1 MKKSI
6 SILAATMF
14 FISSAAQ
21 TINIHFKNGQ
31 KVQFTEENVDHVDF
45 SPKPDDPTLTP
56 GELVDLGL
64 SVKWASCNLG
74 ASTPTEFGGY
84 YAWGETSTKDKY
96 TEDTYTY
103 YDKSTNRYTDIGSEI
118 GGTSYDAATVNLGK
132 GWRIPSVGHLKE
144 LMMCKHEWTQ
154 VDGVNGYLFTGPNGN
169 TLFLPAAGYSSYTDI
184 GFDSGKDL
192 FYMSSTK
199 QNDKFIY
206 ILEED
211 LNYSRY
217 LDVSIWLVDYGH
229 TIRPIYYEPI
239 ENPIENIESYVTC
252 AQTGIST
259 IVSSE
264 GTYYTKTIKITNSSS
279 ADIQLISL
287 CNADI
292 RQTLAANS
300 STEITVQSKDSYPY
314 PNELLFIY
322 NGNSYIIGW

>member
-84 YAWGETSTKDKY
+84 YAWGETSTKDEY
-96 TEDTYTY
+96 SEDTYTY

-132 GWRIPSVGHLKE
+132 GWRIPSVVHFKE
-144 LMMCKHEWTQ
+144 LLMCKHEWTQ
-154 VDGVNGYLFTGPNGN
+154 VDGVNGFIFTRPNGN
-169 TLFLPAAGYSSYTDI
+169 TIFLPAAGY
-184 GFDSGKDL
+184 GL
-192 FYMSSTK
+192 FGPVQEGMWSIYWSSTK
-199 QNDKFIY
+199 ERDRLSFALVSTTNEIGNIIGWDQY
-206 ILEED
+206 IGR
-211 LNYSRY
+211 S
-217 LDVSIWLVDYGH
+217 
-229 TIRPIYYEPI
+229 IRPIYFEPI
-239 ENPIENIESYVTC
+239 ENPVENIESYVTC
-252 AQTGIST
+252 AQTGIGT

-300 STEITVQSKDSYPY
+300 STEITVQSKDGYPY
-314 PNELLFIY
+314 PNELLFSY

>member
-14 FISSAAQ
+14 VISSTAQ

-56 GELVDLGL
+56 GEVVDLGL

-84 YAWGETSTKDKY
+84 YAWGETSTKDEY

-132 GWRIPSVGHLKE
+132 GWRMPSVGHLKE

-169 TLFLPAAGYSSYTDI
+169 TLFLPAAGNKADIYSHYQNNRLLYWSATRV
-184 GFDSGKDL
+184 KDNRA
-192 FYMSSTK
+192 Y
-199 QNDKFIY
+199 Y
-206 ILEED
+206 
-211 LNYSRY
+211 LNYEGTSLSVMTMPY
-217 LDVSIWLVDYGH
+217 YYGFS
-229 TIRPIYYEPI
+229 IRPIYYEPI
-239 ENPIENIESYVTC
+239 ENPVENIESYVTC
-252 AQTGIST
+252 TQTGIST
-259 IVSSE
+259 IVSSD
-264 GTYYTKTIKITNSSS
+264 GTYYAETIKITNSSP
-279 ADIQLISL
+279 ADIQLITL

-314 PNELLFIY
+314 PNELMFSY

>member
-21 TINIHFKNGQ
+21 TININFKNGQ

-56 GELVDLGL
+56 GEVVDLGL

-84 YAWGETSTKDKY
+84 YAWGETSTKEVY
-96 TEDTYTY
+96 TEDTYSY

-132 GWRIPSVGHLKE
+132 GWRMPSVGHLKE

-169 TLFLPAAGYSSYTDI
+169 TLFLPAAGSVIYTGVYNQGKGSYYISSNKTNDNWVHAISVDI
-184 GFDSGKDL
+184 NNVLHVGVWE
-192 FYMSSTK
+192 MT
-199 QNDKFIY
+199 
-206 ILEED
+206 
-211 LNYSRY
+211 
-217 LDVSIWLVDYGH
+217 YGNS
-229 TIRPIYYEPI
+229 IRPIYYEPI
-239 ENPIENIESYVTC
+239 ENPVENIESYVTC
-252 AQTGIST
+252 AETGIST

-300 STEITVQSKDSYPY
+300 STEITVQSKDGYPY
-314 PNELLFIY
+314 PNELLFSY

>member
-14 FISSAAQ
+14 FISSTAQ

-84 YAWGETSTKDKY
+84 YAWGETSTKEEY
-96 TEDTYTY
+96 TEDTYSY
-103 YDKSTNRYTDIGSEI
+103 FDKSTNSYIDIGSEI

-144 LMMCKHEWTQ
+144 LMTCKHEWTQ

-169 TLFLPAAGYSSYTDI
+169 TIFLPAAGLSSYTI
-184 GFDSGKDL
+184 GFNSGKH
-192 FYMSSTK
+192 FYYMSSTK
-199 QNDKFIY
+199 IEKISNYCLIRNNDG
-206 ILEED
+206 D
-211 LNYSRY
+211 LTIFSWKVDNG
-217 LDVSIWLVDYGH
+217 VS
-229 TIRPIYYEPI
+229 IRPIYYEPI
-239 ENPIENIESYVTC
+239 ENPVENIESYVTC
-252 AQTGIST
+252 AQTGIGT
-259 IVSSE
+259 VVSSE

-292 RQTLAANS
+292 RQTLVANN

-314 PNELLFIY
+314 PNELMFSY

>member
-45 SPKPDDPTLTP
+45 SPKPDAPTLTP
-56 GELVDLGL
+56 GEVVDLGL

-84 YAWGETSTKDKY
+84 YAWGETSTKEEY
-96 TEDTYTY
+96 SEDTYSY

-132 GWRIPSVGHLKE
+132 GWRMPSVGHLKE

-169 TLFLPAAGYSSYTDI
+169 TLFLPAAGTIWSS
-184 GFDSGKDL
+184 SVNHPGKDL

-199 QNDKFIY
+199 YDDKWINV
-206 ILEED
+206 LNED
-211 LNYSRY
+211 LSVSNY
-217 LDVSIWLVDYGH
+217 LDVRTWAVYYGH

-239 ENPIENIESYVTC
+239 ENPVENIESYVTC
-252 AQTGIST
+252 VQTGVST

-264 GTYYTKTIKITNSSS
+264 GTYYAKTIKITNSSS

-300 STEITVQSKDSYPY
+300 STEITVQSKNNYPY
-314 PNELLFIY
+314 PNELLFSY

>member
-56 GELVDLGL
+56 GEVVDLGL

-84 YAWGETSTKDKY
+84 YAWGETSTKEEY

-132 GWRIPSVGHLKE
+132 GWRMPSVGHLKE

-169 TLFLPAAGYSSYTDI
+169 TIFLPAAGMYLYSIYDAGKILSY
-184 GFDSGKDL
+184 L
-192 FYMSSTK
+192 SSTK
-199 QNDKFIY
+199 EEGTRIY
-206 ILEED
+206 LLYEKQPD
-211 LNYSRY
+211 LV
-217 LDVSIWLVDYGH
+217 LDVLCSSEVIWGRS
-229 TIRPIYYEPI
+229 IRPIYYEPI
-239 ENPIENIESYVTC
+239 ENPVENIESYVTC
-252 AQTGIST
+252 VQTGVST

-264 GTYYTKTIKITNSSS
+264 GTYYAKTIKITNSSS

-300 STEITVQSKDSYPY
+300 STEITVQSKNNYPY
-314 PNELLFIY
+314 PNELMFSY

>member
-56 GELVDLGL
+56 GDIVDLGL

-84 YAWGETSTKDKY
+84 YAWGETSTKEEY
-96 TEDTYTY
+96 TEDTYSY
-103 YDKSTNRYTDIGSEI
+103 FDKSTNRYTDIGSEI

-132 GWRIPSVGHLKE
+132 GWRMPSVGHLKE
-144 LMMCKHEWTQ
+144 LMTCKHEWTQ

-169 TLFLPAAGYSSYTDI
+169 TIFLPAAGNKLNVVSDT
-184 GFDSGKDL
+184 GKDL
-192 FYMSSTK
+192 FYLSSTK
-199 QNDKFIY
+199 QKDTWIY
-206 ILEED
+206 ILGED
-211 LNYSRY
+211 LTYGKI
-217 LDVSIWLVDYGH
+217 LDVSTWVVNYGQS
-229 TIRPIYYEPI
+229 IRPIYYEPI
-239 ENPIENIESYVTC
+239 ENPVENIESYVTC

-259 IVSSE
+259 IVSSD
-264 GTYYTKTIKITNSSS
+264 GTFFTKTIKITNSSE

-314 PNELLFIY
+314 PNELMFSY
-322 NGNSYIIGW
+322 NGNSYIISW

>member
-31 KVQFTEENVDHVDF
+31 KVQFTGENVDHVDF

-56 GELVDLGL
+56 GEVVDLGL

-84 YAWGETSTKDKY
+84 YAWGETSTKEEY
-96 TEDTYTY
+96 TEDTYSY

-132 GWRIPSVGHLKE
+132 GWRMPSVGHLKE

-169 TLFLPAAGYSSYTDI
+169 TIFLPAAGRYLSSI
-184 GFDSGKDL
+184 FEAGKIL
-192 FYMSSTK
+192 SYLSSTK
-199 QNDKFIY
+199 YKDKSIY
-206 ILEED
+206 VLQEE
-211 LNYSRY
+211 LSVGWY
-217 LDVSIWLVDYGH
+217 LDILRWDVFWGLS
-229 TIRPIYYEPI
+229 IRPIYYEPI
-239 ENPIENIESYVTC
+239 ENPVENIESYVTC
-252 AQTGIST
+252 AQTGVST

-264 GTYYTKTIKITNSSS
+264 GTYYAKTIKITNSSS

-300 STEITVQSKDSYPY
+300 STEITVQSKNNYPY
-314 PNELLFIY
+314 PNELLFSY

>member
-14 FISSAAQ
+14 FISSTAQ

-84 YAWGETSTKDKY
+84 YAWGETSTKDEY
-96 TEDTYTY
+96 SEDTYTY
-103 YDKSTNRYTDIGSEI
+103 YDKGTNKYTDIGSEI

-132 GWRIPSVGHLKE
+132 GWRMPSVGHLKE

-169 TLFLPAAGYSSYTDI
+169 TLFLPAAGYGLI
-184 GFDSGKDL
+184 GPVKEGMWSM
-192 FYMSSTK
+192 YWSSTK
-199 QNDKFIY
+199 ERDRFTFALVSTTNEIGNIFGWEQY
-206 ILEED
+206 IGR
-211 LNYSRY
+211 S
-217 LDVSIWLVDYGH
+217 
-229 TIRPIYYEPI
+229 IRPIYFEPI

-252 AQTGIST
+252 VQTGIST
-259 IVSSE
+259 IVSSD
-264 GTYYTKTIKITNSSS
+264 GTFFTKTIKITNSSS

-292 RQTLAANS
+292 RQTLVANN

-314 PNELLFIY
+314 PNELMFSY

>member
-14 FISSAAQ
+14 FFSSAAQ

-56 GELVDLGL
+56 GEVVDLGL

-84 YAWGETSTKDKY
+84 YAWGETSTKEEY

-132 GWRIPSVGHLKE
+132 GWRMPSVGHLKE

-169 TLFLPAAGYSSYTDI
+169 TIFLPAAGRYLSSI
-184 GFDSGKDL
+184 FEAGKIL
-192 FYMSSTK
+192 SYLSSTK
-199 QNDKFIY
+199 YKDKSIY
-206 ILEED
+206 VLQEE
-211 LNYSRY
+211 LSVGWY
-217 LDVSIWLVDYGH
+217 LDILRWDVFWGLS
-229 TIRPIYYEPI
+229 IRPIYYEPI
-239 ENPIENIESYVTC
+239 ENPVENIESYVTC
-252 AQTGIST
+252 VQTGVST

-264 GTYYTKTIKITNSSS
+264 GTYYAKTIKITNSSS

-300 STEITVQSKDSYPY
+300 STEITVQSKNNYPY
-314 PNELLFIY
+314 PNELLFSY

>member
-56 GELVDLGL
+56 GEVVDLGL

-84 YAWGETSTKDKY
+84 YAWGETSTKEEY
-96 TEDTYTY
+96 SEDTYSY

-118 GGTSYDAATVNLGK
+118 GGTAYDAATVNLGK
-132 GWRIPSVGHLKE
+132 GWRTPSVGHLKE

-169 TLFLPAAGYSSYTDI
+169 TLFLPAAGTIWSS
-184 GFDSGKDL
+184 SVNHPGKDL

-199 QNDKFIY
+199 YDDKWINV
-206 ILEED
+206 LNED
-211 LNYSRY
+211 LSVSNY
-217 LDVSIWLVDYGH
+217 LDVRTWAVYYGH

-239 ENPIENIESYVTC
+239 ESPVENIESYVTC
-252 AQTGIST
+252 AQTGVST

-264 GTYYTKTIKITNSSS
+264 GTYYAKTIKITNSSS

-300 STEITVQSKDSYPY
+300 STEITVQSKDGYPW
-314 PNELLFIY
+314 PNELMFSY

>member
-45 SPKPDDPTLTP
+45 SPKPDAPTLTP
-56 GELVDLGL
+56 GEVVDLGL

-84 YAWGETSTKDKY
+84 YAWGETSTKDEY

-103 YDKSTNRYTDIGSEI
+103 YDKSTNKYTDIGSEI

-132 GWRIPSVGHLKE
+132 GWRMPSVGHLKE

-169 TLFLPAAGYSSYTDI
+169 TLFLPAAGSVIYTGVYNQGKGSYYISSNKTNDNWVHAISVDI
-184 GFDSGKDL
+184 NNVLHVGVWE
-192 FYMSSTK
+192 MT
-199 QNDKFIY
+199 
-206 ILEED
+206 
-211 LNYSRY
+211 
-217 LDVSIWLVDYGH
+217 YGNS
-229 TIRPIYYEPI
+229 IRPIYYEPI
-239 ENPIENIESYVTC
+239 ENPVENIESYVTC
-252 AQTGIST
+252 AETGIST

-264 GTYYTKTIKITNSSS
+264 GIYYTKTIKITNSSS

-314 PNELLFIY
+314 PNELLFSY
-322 NGNSYIIGW
+322 NGNSYIVGW

>member
-45 SPKPDDPTLTP
+45 SPKPDAPTLTP
-56 GELVDLGL
+56 GEVVDLGL

-84 YAWGETSTKDKY
+84 YAWGETSTKEVY
-96 TEDTYTY
+96 TEDTYSY

-132 GWRIPSVGHLKE
+132 GWRMPSVGHLKE

-169 TLFLPAAGYSSYTDI
+169 TIFLPAAGRYLSSI
-184 GFDSGKDL
+184 FEAGKIL
-192 FYMSSTK
+192 SYLSSTK
-199 QNDKFIY
+199 YKDKSIY
-206 ILEED
+206 VLQEE
-211 LNYSRY
+211 LSVGWY
-217 LDVSIWLVDYGH
+217 LDILRWDVFWGLS
-229 TIRPIYYEPI
+229 IRPIYYEPI
-239 ENPIENIESYVTC
+239 ENPVENIESYVTC
-252 AQTGIST
+252 VQTGVST

-264 GTYYTKTIKITNSSS
+264 GTYYAKTIKITNSSS

-300 STEITVQSKDSYPY
+300 STEITVQSKNNYPY
-314 PNELLFIY
+314 PNELLFSY

>member
-56 GELVDLGL
+56 GEVVDLGL

-132 GWRIPSVGHLKE
+132 GWRTPSVGHLKE

-169 TLFLPAAGYSSYTDI
+169 TIFLPAAGRVSNNT
-184 GFDSGKDL
+184 GNDL

-199 QNDKFIY
+199 YKDESIY
-206 ILEED
+206 NLREQLSLGE
-211 LNYSRY
+211 Y
-217 LDVSIWLVDYGH
+217 LDIRTWSCYLGH

-239 ENPIENIESYVTC
+239 ENPVENIESYVTC

-279 ADIQLISL
+279 AEIQLISL

-300 STEITVQSKDSYPY
+300 STEITVQSKDSYPW
-314 PNELLFIY
+314 PNELLFSY

>member
-14 FISSAAQ
+14 VISSTAQ

-84 YAWGETSTKDKY
+84 YAWGETSTKDEY
-96 TEDTYTY
+96 TENTYTY
-103 YDKSTNRYTDIGSEI
+103 YDKNTNRYTDIGSEI

-132 GWRIPSVGHLKE
+132 GWRMPSVGHLKE

-169 TLFLPAAGYSSYTDI
+169 TIFLPAAGYKLLRSVDNPE
-184 GFDSGKDL
+184 KDL

-199 QNDKFIY
+199 KQDTWINVLKER
-206 ILEED
+206 LSMSE
-211 LNYSRY
+211 Y
-217 LDVSIWLVDYGH
+217 LDIRTWSCYLGH

-239 ENPIENIESYVTC
+239 ENPVENIDSYVTC
-252 AQTGIST
+252 VQTGIGT
-259 IVSSE
+259 VVSSD
-264 GTYYTKTIKITNSSS
+264 GTFYTKTIKITNSSE

-292 RQTLAANS
+292 HQTLAANS

-314 PNELLFIY
+314 PNELMFSY
-322 NGNSYIIGW
+322 NGNSYIISW

>member
-45 SPKPDDPTLTP
+45 SPKPDAPTLTP
-56 GELVDLGL
+56 GEVVDLGL

-84 YAWGETSTKDKY
+84 YAWGETSTKDEY

-103 YDKSTNRYTDIGSEI
+103 YDKSTNKYTDIGSEI

-132 GWRIPSVGHLKE
+132 GWRMPSVGHLKE

-169 TLFLPAAGYSSYTDI
+169 TLFLPAAGSVIYTGVYNQGKGSYYISSNKTNDNWVHAISVDI
-184 GFDSGKDL
+184 NNVLHVGVWE
-192 FYMSSTK
+192 MT
-199 QNDKFIY
+199 
-206 ILEED
+206 
-211 LNYSRY
+211 
-217 LDVSIWLVDYGH
+217 YGNS
-229 TIRPIYYEPI
+229 IRPIYYEPI
-239 ENPIENIESYVTC
+239 ENPVENIESYVTC
-252 AQTGIST
+252 AETGIST

-264 GTYYTKTIKITNSSS
+264 GIYYTKTIKITNSSS

-300 STEITVQSKDSYPY
+300 STEITVQSKNNYPY
-314 PNELLFIY
+314 PNELMFSY

>member
-56 GELVDLGL
+56 GEVVDLGL

-84 YAWGETSTKDKY
+84 YAWGETSTKEEY
-96 TEDTYTY
+96 SEDTYSY

-132 GWRIPSVGHLKE
+132 GWRMPSVGHLKE
-144 LMMCKHEWTQ
+144 LMMCKHEWIQ

-169 TLFLPAAGYSSYTDI
+169 TIFLPAAGRYLSSI
-184 GFDSGKDL
+184 FEAGKIL
-192 FYMSSTK
+192 SYLSSTK
-199 QNDKFIY
+199 YKDKSIY
-206 ILEED
+206 VLQEE
-211 LNYSRY
+211 LSVGWY
-217 LDVSIWLVDYGH
+217 LDILRWDVFWGLS
-229 TIRPIYYEPI
+229 IRPIYYEPI
-239 ENPIENIESYVTC
+239 ENPVENIESYVTC
-252 AQTGIST
+252 VETGVST

-264 GTYYTKTIKITNSSS
+264 GTYYAKTIKITNSSS

-300 STEITVQSKDSYPY
+300 STEITVQSKNNYPY
-314 PNELLFIY
+314 PNELLFSY

>member
-14 FISSAAQ
+14 FISSTAQ

-45 SPKPDDPTLTP
+45 SSKPDDPTLTP

-84 YAWGETSTKDKY
+84 YAWGETSTKEEY

-132 GWRIPSVGHLKE
+132 GWRIPSVVHFKE
-144 LMMCKHEWTQ
+144 LLMCKHEWTQ
-154 VDGVNGYLFTGPNGN
+154 VDGVNGFIFTGPNGN
-169 TLFLPAAGYSSYTDI
+169 TFFLPAAGY
-184 GFDSGKDL
+184 GL
-192 FYMSSTK
+192 FGPVQEGMWSVYWSSTK
-199 QNDKFIY
+199 ERDRLSFALVSTTNEIGNIIGWDQY
-206 ILEED
+206 IGR
-211 LNYSRY
+211 S
-217 LDVSIWLVDYGH
+217 
-229 TIRPIYYEPI
+229 IRPIYFEPI
-239 ENPIENIESYVTC
+239 ENPVENIESYVTC

-259 IVSSE
+259 IVSSD
-264 GTYYTKTIKITNSSS
+264 GTYYAETIKITNSSS

-300 STEITVQSKDSYPY
+300 STEITVQSKDSYPW
-314 PNELLFIY
+314 PNELMFSY

>member
-14 FISSAAQ
+14 FITSAAQ

-56 GELVDLGL
+56 GDIVDLGL

-84 YAWGETSTKDKY
+84 YAWGETSTKELYND
-96 TEDTYTY
+96 ETYTY
-103 YDKSTNRYTDIGSEI
+103 YDKDTGTYTDIGSDI

-132 GWRIPSVGHLKE
+132 GWRMPSIDHLKE
-144 LMMCKHEWTQ
+144 LMTCKHEWTQ

-169 TLFLPAAGYSSYTDI
+169 TIFLPAASYCNSSDVNKFLYYWTSTKYNNIFSYGLFAYSSNVSMDFHGFIYEGYS
-184 GFDSGKDL
+184 
-192 FYMSSTK
+192 
-199 QNDKFIY
+199 
-206 ILEED
+206 
-211 LNYSRY
+211 
-217 LDVSIWLVDYGH
+217 
-229 TIRPIYYEPI
+229 IRPIYYEPI
-239 ENPIENIESYVTC
+239 ENPVENIESYVTC
-252 AQTGIST
+252 VQTGIST
-259 IVSSE
+259 IVSSD
-264 GTYYTKTIKITNSSS
+264 GTFYTKTIKITNSSE
-279 ADIQLISL
+279 ADIQLITL

-292 RQTLAANS
+292 RQTLGANS

-314 PNELLFIY
+314 PNELRFSY

>member
-56 GELVDLGL
+56 GEVVDLGL

-84 YAWGETSTKDKY
+84 YAWGETSTKEEY
-96 TEDTYTY
+96 SEDTYSY

-132 GWRIPSVGHLKE
+132 GWRMPSVGHLKE

-169 TLFLPAAGYSSYTDI
+169 TLFLPAASYFHSNNINKVLYYWTSSKYNNIFGYRLFS
-184 GFDSGKDL
+184 DSNSEYIDNTG
-192 FYMSSTK
+192 
-199 QNDKFIY
+199 FIY
-206 ILEED
+206 Q
-211 LNYSRY
+211 
-217 LDVSIWLVDYGH
+217 GH
-229 TIRPIYYEPI
+229 SIRPIYYEPI
-239 ENPIENIESYVTC
+239 ENPVENIDSYVTC
-252 AQTGIST
+252 VQTGIGT
-259 IVSSE
+259 VVSSD
-264 GTYYTKTIKITNSSS
+264 GTFYTKTIKITNSSE
-279 ADIQLISL
+279 ADIQLITL

-314 PNELLFIY
+314 PNELLFSY

>member
-14 FISSAAQ
+14 FFSSAAQ

-56 GELVDLGL
+56 GEVVDLGL

-84 YAWGETSTKDKY
+84 YAWGETSTKDEY
-96 TEDTYTY
+96 TENTYTY
-103 YDKSTNRYTDIGSEI
+103 FDKSTNRYTDIGSEI

-132 GWRIPSVGHLKE
+132 GWRMPSVGHLKE

-169 TLFLPAAGYSSYTDI
+169 TIFLPAAG
-184 GFDSGKDL
+184 SGYFMSVYGTGKNL

-199 QNDKFIY
+199 YQDNLINAL
-206 ILEED
+206 IEALE
-211 LNYSRY
+211 SSIY
-217 LDVSIWLVDYGH
+217 LDVNISSVFRGH
-229 TIRPIYYEPI
+229 SIRPIYYEPI
-239 ENPIENIESYVTC
+239 ENPVENIESYVTC
-252 AQTGIST
+252 AETGIST

-264 GTYYTKTIKITNSSS
+264 GIYYTKTIKITNSSS

-300 STEITVQSKDSYPY
+300 STEITVQSKNNYPY
-314 PNELLFIY
+314 PNELLFSY